1 MKNENVIEVEPLDK
15 IKQEERLAIL
25 ADELIKM
32 KSKRSIIEEY
42 SQKWQCQ
49 PATVRALINEAIV
62 WLSTVEKSS
71 REEIRVLNSER
82 LDELF
87 ADAELKDKLK
97 IIDLL
102 NKTNNVYTQTVDL
115 NNKNEIIKIDLGL

>member
-1 MKNENVIEVEPLDK
+1 MKNENVVEVEPLDK

-87 ADAELKDKLK
+87 ADAELRDKLK

-115 NNKNEIIKIDLGL
+115 NNKNEIFKIDIGV

>member
-15 IKQEERLAIL
+15 IKQEERLSIL

-49 PATVRALINEAIV
+49 PATIRALINEAIV
-62 WLSTVEKSS
+62 WLATVEKSS

-115 NNKNEIIKIDLGL
+115 NNKNEIFKIDIGV

>member
-15 IKQEERLAIL
+15 IKQEERLSIL

-32 KSKRSIIEEY
+32 KSKRNIIEEY

-49 PATVRALINEAIV
+49 PSTIRALINEAIV
-62 WLSTVEKSS
+62 WLATVEKSS

-115 NNKNEIIKIDLGL
+115 NNKNEIFKIDIGV

>member
-15 IKQEERLAIL
+15 IKQEERLSIL

-49 PATVRALINEAIV
+49 PATIRALINEAIV
-62 WLSTVEKSS
+62 WLATVEKSS

-87 ADAELKDKLK
+87 ADAELRDKLK

-115 NNKNEIIKIDLGL
+115 NNKNEIFKIDIGV

>member
-1 MKNENVIEVEPLDK
+1 MKNENVVEVEPLDK

-49 PATVRALINEAIV
+49 PSTIRALINEAIV
-62 WLSTVEKSS
+62 WLATVEKSS

-87 ADAELKDKLK
+87 ADAELRDKLK

-115 NNKNEIIKIDLGL
+115 NNKNEIIKIDLGI

>member
-1 MKNENVIEVEPLDK
+1 MKNDNVVEVEPLDK

-49 PATVRALINEAIV
+49 PATIRALINEAIV
-62 WLSTVEKSS
+62 WLATVEKSS

-115 NNKNEIIKIDLGL
+115 NNKNEIFKIDIGV

>member
-1 MKNENVIEVEPLDK
+1 MKNENVVEVEPLDK

-87 ADAELKDKLK
+87 ADAELRDKLK

>member
-49 PATVRALINEAIV
+49 PATIRALINEAIV

-115 NNKNEIIKIDLGL
+115 NNKNEIIKIDLGI

>member
-1 MKNENVIEVEPLDK
+1 MKNENVVEVEPLDK

-49 PATVRALINEAIV
+49 PATIRALINEAIV
-62 WLSTVEKSS
+62 WLATVEKSS

-115 NNKNEIIKIDLGL
+115 NNKNEIFKIDIGV

>member
-15 IKQEERLAIL
+15 IKQEERLSIL

-32 KSKRSIIEEY
+32 KSKRNIIEEY

-49 PATVRALINEAIV
+49 PATIWALINEAIV
-62 WLSTVEKSS
+62 WLATVEKSS

-115 NNKNEIIKIDLGL
+115 NNKNEIIKIDLGI

>member
-1 MKNENVIEVEPLDK
+1 MKNENVVEVEPLDK

-49 PATVRALINEAIV
+49 PATIRALINEAIV

-87 ADAELKDKLK
+87 ADAELRDKLK

>member
-15 IKQEERLAIL
+15 IKQEERLSIL

-42 SQKWQCQ
+42 SQKWQCR
-49 PATVRALINEAIV
+49 PATIRALINEAIV

-115 NNKNEIIKIDLGL
+115 NNKNEIIKIDLGI